1 MVEPII
7 VIGVGFFIIMCM
19 MVKFTGINNIPD
31 IVDNTD
37 NTDNTDDNIQNTLKQ
52 DVKYK
57 GVQNFDDIDD
67 VSINCIDVNIDVNI
81 DTDIINHDLIFNNN
95 DETSDDIQQL
105 MHLIE
110 PIEDNIKQVSE
121 NNSNIFSETFR
132 ILNFSAKHEKEIDLS
147 GTTLISLRSIK
158 Q

>member
-1 MVEPII
+1 MVEPVIA
-7 VIGVGFFIIMCM
+7 IGVGFFIIMCM
-19 MVKFTGINNIPD
+19 MVKFTGINTIPD

-37 NTDNTDDNIQNTLKQ
+37 NTDNTDDNIQNTLEQNNQCKII
-52 DVKYK
+52 
-57 GVQNFDDIDD
+57 QNFED
-67 VSINCIDVNIDVNI
+67 VSINCIDVSIDK
-81 DTDIINHDLIFNNN
+81 DIINHDLTFNNN

-121 NNSNIFSETFR
+121 NNSNIFPETFR

>member
-1 MVEPII
+1 MMES
-7 VIGVGFFIIMCM
+7 VIAISVGFFIMMCIII
-19 MVKFTGINNIPD
+19 KFIVINNIHDIPD

-37 NTDNTDDNIQNTLKQ
+37 DDIQNTLKQ

-57 GVQNFDDIDD
+57 SLQDFDNIDD
-67 VSINCIDVNIDVNI
+67 VSINCIDVSI
-81 DTDIINHDLIFNNN
+81 DTDIINHDLTVNN
-95 DETSDDIQQL
+95 DDVTSDNDMQQL
-105 MHLIE
+105 MLLIE
-110 PIEDNIKQVSE
+110 PIEDNIKQVSG
-121 NNSNIFSETFR
+121 NNSNIFPETFR

>member
-1 MVEPII
+1 MVEPVIA
-7 VIGVGFFIIMCM
+7 IGVGFFIIMCI
-19 MVKFTGINNIPD
+19 MVKFTGINNISDMPD
-31 IVDNTD
+31 IVDDTY
-37 NTDNTDDNIQNTLKQ
+37 DDIQNTLKQ

-57 GVQNFDDIDD
+57 SLQDFDNIDD
-67 VSINCIDVNIDVNI
+67 VSINCIDINI
-81 DTDIINHDLIFNNN
+81 DTDIINHDLTFNNN
-95 DETSDDIQQL
+95 DETSDDDIQQL

-121 NNSNIFSETFR
+121 NNSNIFPETFR

>member
-1 MVEPII
+1 MVEPVIA
-7 VIGVGFFIIMCM
+7 IGVGFFIIMCI
-19 MVKFTGINNIPD
+19 MVKFTGINNISDMPD
-31 IVDNTD
+31 IVDDTY
-37 NTDNTDDNIQNTLKQ
+37 DDIQNTLKQ

-57 GVQNFDDIDD
+57 SLQDFDDIDD
-67 VSINCIDVNIDVNI
+67 VSINCIDISIDTDTDT
-81 DTDIINHDLIFNNN
+81 DTDIINHDLTFNNN

-121 NNSNIFSETFR
+121 DNSNIFPETFR

>member
-1 MVEPII
+1 MMES
-7 VIGVGFFIIMCM
+7 VIAISVGFFIMMCIII
-19 MVKFTGINNIPD
+19 KFIVINNIHDIPD

-37 NTDNTDDNIQNTLKQ
+37 DDIQNTLKQ
-52 DVKYK
+52 DVQYK
-57 GVQNFDDIDD
+57 SVYDFDDIDD
-67 VSINCIDVNIDVNI
+67 VSINSIDVNI
-81 DTDIINHDLIFNNN
+81 DTDIINHDLTFNNN
-95 DETSDDIQQL
+95 DETSDDDIQQL

>member
-1 MVEPII
+1 MVEPVIA
-7 VIGVGFFIIMCM
+7 IGVGFFIIMCM
-19 MVKFTGINNIPD
+19 MVKFTGINTIPD

-37 NTDNTDDNIQNTLKQ
+37 NTDDDIQNTLEQNNQCKII
-52 DVKYK
+52 
-57 GVQNFDDIDD
+57 QNFED
-67 VSINCIDVNIDVNI
+67 VSINCIDVSI
-81 DTDIINHDLIFNNN
+81 DTDIINHDLTFNNN

-121 NNSNIFSETFR
+121 DNSNIFPETFR

>member
-1 MVEPII
+1 MIEPVIA
-7 VIGVGFFIIMCM
+7 IGVGFFIIMCI
-19 MVKFTGINNIPD
+19 MVKFTGINNISDMPD
-31 IVDNTD
+31 IVDDTY
-37 NTDNTDDNIQNTLKQ
+37 DDIQNTLKQ

-57 GVQNFDDIDD
+57 SLQNFDDIDD
-67 VSINCIDVNIDVNI
+67 VSINCIDINI
-81 DTDIINHDLIFNNN
+81 DTDIINHDLTFNNN
-95 DETSDDIQQL
+95 DETSDDDIQQL

-121 NNSNIFSETFR
+121 NNSNIFPETFR

>member
-1 MVEPII
+1 MVEPVIA
-7 VIGVGFFIIMCM
+7 IGVGFFIIMCM

-37 NTDNTDDNIQNTLKQ
+37 NTDDNIQNTLKQ
-52 DVKYK
+52 DVQYK

-67 VSINCIDVNIDVNI
+67 VSINCIDVNI

-121 NNSNIFSETFR
+121 NNSNIFSKTFR

>member
-1 MVEPII
+1 MVEPVIA
-7 VIGVGFFIIMCM
+7 IGVGFFIIMCI
-19 MVKFTGINNIPD
+19 MVKFTGINNISDMPD
-31 IVDNTD
+31 IVDDTY
-37 NTDNTDDNIQNTLKQ
+37 DDIQNTLKQ

-57 GVQNFDDIDD
+57 SLQDFDNIDD
-67 VSINCIDVNIDVNI
+67 VSINCIDVSI
-81 DTDIINHDLIFNNN
+81 DTDIINHDLTVNNN
-95 DETSDDIQQL
+95 DDVTSDNDIQQL
-105 MHLIE
+105 MLLIE

-121 NNSNIFSETFR
+121 NNSNIFPETFR

>member
-1 MVEPII
+1 MVEPVIA
-7 VIGVGFFIIMCM
+7 IGVGFFIIMCM

-37 NTDNTDDNIQNTLKQ
+37 DTYDDIQNTQKQ
-52 DVKYK
+52 DDQYK
-57 GVQNFDDIDD
+57 SVYAFDDIDD
-67 VSINCIDVNIDVNI
+67 VSINSIDVNI
-81 DTDIINHDLIFNNN
+81 DTDIINHDLTFNNN
-95 DETSDDIQQL
+95 DEASDDDIQQL
-105 MHLIE
+105 MLLIE

-121 NNSNIFSETFR
+121 NNINIFPETFR
-132 ILNFSAKHEKEIDLS
+132 ILNFSVKHEKEIDLS

>member
-1 MVEPII
+1 MVEPVIA
-7 VIGVGFFIIMCM
+7 IGVGFFIIMCM
-19 MVKFTGINNIPD
+19 MVKFTGINTIPD
-31 IVDNTD
+31 IE
-37 NTDNTDDNIQNTLKQ
+37 DNTDDTYDDIQNTLKQ

-57 GVQNFDDIDD
+57 SLQDFDDIDD
-67 VSINCIDVNIDVNI
+67 VSINCIDINI
-81 DTDIINHDLIFNNN
+81 DTDIINHDLTFNNN
-95 DETSDDIQQL
+95 DEKSDDIQQL

-147 GTTLISLRSIK
+147 DTTLISLRSIK
-158 Q
+158 QQQ

>member
-1 MVEPII
+1 MVEPVIA
-7 VIGVGFFIIMCM
+7 IGVGFFIIMCI
-19 MVKFTGINNIPD
+19 MVKFTGINNISDMPD
-31 IVDNTD
+31 IVDDTY
-37 NTDNTDDNIQNTLKQ
+37 DDIQNKLKY

-57 GVQNFDDIDD
+57 SLQDFDDIDD
-67 VSINCIDVNIDVNI
+67 VSINCIDINI
-81 DTDIINHDLIFNNN
+81 DTDIINHDLTFNNN
-95 DETSDDIQQL
+95 DEKSDDDIQQL

-121 NNSNIFSETFR
+121 NNSNIFPETFR

>member
-1 MVEPII
+1 MMES
-7 VIGVGFFIIMCM
+7 VIAISVGFFIMMCIII
-19 MVKFTGINNIPD
+19 KFIVINNIHDIPD
-31 IVDNTD
+31 IVD
-37 NTDNTDDNIQNTLKQ
+37 NTDNTDDNIQNTLEQNNQCKII
-52 DVKYK
+52 
-57 GVQNFDDIDD
+57 QNFED
-67 VSINCIDVNIDVNI
+67 VSINCIDVSI
-81 DTDIINHDLIFNNN
+81 DTNIINYDLTVNNN
-95 DETSDDIQQL
+95 DDVTSDNDIQQL
-105 MHLIE
+105 MLLIE

>member
-1 MVEPII
+1 MVEPVIA
-7 VIGVGFFIIMCM
+7 IGVGFFIIMCI
-19 MVKFTGINNIPD
+19 MVKFTGINNISDMPD
-31 IVDNTD
+31 IVDDTY
-37 NTDNTDDNIQNTLKQ
+37 DDIQNTLKQ

-57 GVQNFDDIDD
+57 SLQDFDDIDD
-67 VSINCIDVNIDVNI
+67 VSINCIDVSI
-81 DTDIINHDLIFNNN
+81 DTDIINHDLTFNNN
-95 DETSDDIQQL
+95 DETSDDDIQQL

-121 NNSNIFSETFR
+121 NNSNIFPETFR

>member
-1 MVEPII
+1 MVEPVIA
-7 VIGVGFFIIMCM
+7 IGVGFFIIMCI
-19 MVKFTGINNIPD
+19 MVKFTGINNISDMPD
-31 IVDNTD
+31 IVDNTY
-37 NTDNTDDNIQNTLKQ
+37 DDIQNTSEQNNQCKII
-52 DVKYK
+52 
-57 GVQNFDDIDD
+57 QNFED
-67 VSINCIDVNIDVNI
+67 VSINCIDINI
-81 DTDIINHDLIFNNN
+81 DTDIINHDLTFNNN
-95 DETSDDIQQL
+95 DEKSDDDIQQL

>member
-1 MVEPII
+1 MVEPVIA
-7 VIGVGFFIIMCM
+7 IGVGFFIIMCM
-19 MVKFTGINNIPD
+19 MVKFTGINTIPD
-31 IVDNTD
+31 TVDNTD
-37 NTDNTDDNIQNTLKQ
+37 NTDNTDDDIQNTLEQNNQCKII
-52 DVKYK
+52 
-57 GVQNFDDIDD
+57 QNFED
-67 VSINCIDVNIDVNI
+67 VSINCIDVSI
-81 DTDIINHDLIFNNN
+81 DTDIINHDLTFNNN

-121 NNSNIFSETFR
+121 DNSNIFPETFR

-147 GTTLISLRSIK
+147 DTTLISLRSIK

>member
-1 MVEPII
+1 MVEPVIA
-7 VIGVGFFIIMCM
+7 IGVGFFIIMCM
-19 MVKFTGINNIPD
+19 MVKFTGINNVPD

-37 NTDNTDDNIQNTLKQ
+37 DTFDDIQNTLEQ
-52 DVKYK
+52 NDQYK
-57 GVQNFDDIDD
+57 IVQNFDDI
-67 VSINCIDVNIDVNI
+67 SINSIDVNI
-81 DTDIINHDLIFNNN
+81 DTDIINHDLTFNNN
-95 DETSDDIQQL
+95 DETSDDDIQQL
-105 MHLIE
+105 MLLIE

-121 NNSNIFSETFR
+121 NNSNIFSETSR

>member
-37 NTDNTDDNIQNTLKQ
+37 DNIQNTLKQ
-52 DVKYK
+52 DVQYK
-57 GVQNFDDIDD
+57 DVQNFDDIDD
-67 VSINCIDVNIDVNI
+67 VSINCIDVNID
-81 DTDIINHDLIFNNN
+81 TDIINHDLTVNNN
-95 DETSDDIQQL
+95 DDVTSDNDMQQL
-105 MHLIE
+105 MLLIE
-110 PIEDNIKQVSE
+110 PIEDNIKQVSV
-121 NNSNIFSETFR
+121 NNSNIFTETSH

>member
-1 MVEPII
+1 MVEPVIA
-7 VIGVGFFIIMCM
+7 IGVGFFIIMCI
-19 MVKFTGINNIPD
+19 MVKFTGINNISDMPD
-31 IVDNTD
+31 IVDDTY
-37 NTDNTDDNIQNTLKQ
+37 DDIQNTLKQ

-57 GVQNFDDIDD
+57 SLQDFDDIDD
-67 VSINCIDVNIDVNI
+67 VSINCIDVSI
-81 DTDIINHDLIFNNN
+81 DTDIINHDLTVNNN
-95 DETSDDIQQL
+95 DETSDNDMQQL
-105 MHLIE
+105 MLLIE

-121 NNSNIFSETFR
+121 NNSNIFPETFR

>member
-1 MVEPII
+1 MMES
-7 VIGVGFFIIMCM
+7 VIAISVGFFIMMCIII
-19 MVKFTGINNIPD
+19 KFIVINNIHDIPD

-37 NTDNTDDNIQNTLKQ
+37 DDIQNTLKQ
-52 DVKYK
+52 DVQYK
-57 GVQNFDDIDD
+57 SVYDFDDIDD
-67 VSINCIDVNIDVNI
+67 VSINSIDVNI
-81 DTDIINHDLIFNNN
+81 DTDIINHDLTFNNN
-95 DETSDDIQQL
+95 DETSDDDIQQL

-110 PIEDNIKQVSE
+110 PIEDNIKQVPE

>member
-1 MVEPII
+1 MMES
-7 VIGVGFFIIMCM
+7 VIAISVGFFIMMCIII
-19 MVKFTGINNIPD
+19 KFIVINNIHDIPD

-37 NTDNTDDNIQNTLKQ
+37 DDIQNTLKQ

-57 GVQNFDDIDD
+57 SLQDFDDIDD
-67 VSINCIDVNIDVNI
+67 VSINYIDINI
-81 DTDIINHDLIFNNN
+81 DTDIINHDLTFNNN
-95 DETSDDIQQL
+95 DETSDDDIQQL

-121 NNSNIFSETFR
+121 NNSNIFPETFR

>member
-1 MVEPII
+1 MIEPVIA
-7 VIGVGFFIIMCM
+7 IGVGFFIIMCI
-19 MVKFTGINNIPD
+19 MVKFTGINNISDMPD
-31 IVDNTD
+31 IVDDTY
-37 NTDNTDDNIQNTLKQ
+37 DDIQNTLKQ

-57 GVQNFDDIDD
+57 SLQNFDDIDD
-67 VSINCIDVNIDVNI
+67 VSINCIDINI
-81 DTDIINHDLIFNNN
+81 DTDIINHDLTFNNN
-95 DETSDDIQQL
+95 DETSDDDIQQL
-105 MHLIE
+105 MHLLE

-121 NNSNIFSETFR
+121 NNSNIFPETFR

>member
-1 MVEPII
+1 MVEP
-7 VIGVGFFIIMCM
+7 VIAISVGFFIIMCI
-19 MVKFTGINNIPD
+19 MVKFTGINNISDMPD
-31 IVDNTD
+31 IVDDTY
-37 NTDNTDDNIQNTLKQ
+37 DDIQNTLKQ

-57 GVQNFDDIDD
+57 SLQDFDDIDD
-67 VSINCIDVNIDVNI
+67 VSINCIDINI
-81 DTDIINHDLIFNNN
+81 DTDIINHDLTFNNN
-95 DETSDDIQQL
+95 DDKSDDDIQQL

-121 NNSNIFSETFR
+121 NNSNIFPETFR

>member
-1 MVEPII
+1 MMES
-7 VIGVGFFIIMCM
+7 VIAISVGFFIMMCIII
-19 MVKFTGINNIPD
+19 KFIVINNIHDIPD

-37 NTDNTDDNIQNTLKQ
+37 DDIQNTLKQ
-52 DVKYK
+52 DVQYK
-57 GVQNFDDIDD
+57 SVYDFDDIDD
-67 VSINCIDVNIDVNI
+67 VSINSIDVNI
-81 DTDIINHDLIFNNN
+81 DTDIINHDLTFNNN

>member
-1 MVEPII
+1 MVEPVIA
-7 VIGVGFFIIMCM
+7 IGVGFFIIMCI
-19 MVKFTGINNIPD
+19 MVKFTGINNISDMSD
-31 IVDNTD
+31 IVDDTY
-37 NTDNTDDNIQNTLKQ
+37 DDIQNTLKQ

-57 GVQNFDDIDD
+57 SLQDFDDIDD
-67 VSINCIDVNIDVNI
+67 VSINCIDINI
-81 DTDIINHDLIFNNN
+81 DTDIINHDLTFNNN
-95 DETSDDIQQL
+95 DEKSDDDIQQL

-121 NNSNIFSETFR
+121 NNSNIFPETFR

>member
-1 MVEPII
+1 MVEPVIA
-7 VIGVGFFIIMCM
+7 IGVGFFIIMCM
-19 MVKFTGINNIPD
+19 MVKFTGINTIPD

-37 NTDNTDDNIQNTLKQ
+37 NTDDDIQNTSEQNNQCKII
-52 DVKYK
+52 
-57 GVQNFDDIDD
+57 QNFED
-67 VSINCIDVNIDVNI
+67 VSINCIDVSI
-81 DTDIINHDLIFNNN
+81 DTDIINHDLTVNN
-95 DETSDDIQQL
+95 DDVTSDNDMQQL
-105 MHLIE
+105 MLLIE

-121 NNSNIFSETFR
+121 NNSNIFPETFR

>member
-1 MVEPII
+1 MVEPVIA
-7 VIGVGFFIIMCM
+7 IGVGFFIIMCI
-19 MVKFTGINNIPD
+19 MVKFTGINNISDMPD
-31 IVDNTD
+31 IVDDTY
-37 NTDNTDDNIQNTLKQ
+37 DDIQNTLKQ

-57 GVQNFDDIDD
+57 SLQDFDNIDD
-67 VSINCIDVNIDVNI
+67 VSINCIDVSI
-81 DTDIINHDLIFNNN
+81 DTDIINHDLTVNNN
-95 DETSDDIQQL
+95 DDVTSDNDMQQL
-105 MHLIE
+105 MLLIE

-147 GTTLISLRSIK
+147 ATTLISLRSIK

>member
-1 MVEPII
+1 MVEPVIA
-7 VIGVGFFIIMCM
+7 IGVGFFIIMCM

-37 NTDNTDDNIQNTLKQ
+37 DTYDDIQNTLKQ
-52 DVKYK
+52 DVQYK
-57 GVQNFDDIDD
+57 SVQDFDGIDD
-67 VSINCIDVNIDVNI
+67 VSINCIDVNID
-81 DTDIINHDLIFNNN
+81 TDIINHDLTFNNN
-95 DETSDDIQQL
+95 DETSDDDIQQL
-105 MHLIE
+105 MLLIE

-121 NNSNIFSETFR
+121 NNSNIFPETFR